1 MYPLNVAQQQANVL
15 GTMAS
20 GSQQLLTKP
29 DQPSTLGN
37 VLGVAGA
44 AAGLLQGVGSFYRDG
59 GVVYRG
65 GGLADLE
72 PQYYDRYER

>member
-1 MYPLNVAQQQANVL
+1 MYPLDIAQQQANVL

-20 GSQQLLTKP
+20 GSRQLLQKP
-29 DQPSTLGN
+29 DQPSTYQNILG
-37 VLGVAGA
+37 GVGA
-44 AAGLLQGVGSFYRDG
+44 AAGLLQGIGSFRDG

-65 GGLADLE
+65 GGLAELE